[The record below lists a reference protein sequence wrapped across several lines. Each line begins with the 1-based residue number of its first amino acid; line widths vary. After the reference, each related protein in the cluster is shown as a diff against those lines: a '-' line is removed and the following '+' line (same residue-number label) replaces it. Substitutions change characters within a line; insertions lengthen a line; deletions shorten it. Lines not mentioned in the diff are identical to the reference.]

1 QERQNGEDGEVPIYK
16 MKTIFSGKI
25 NKDELEK
32 YLEMAMA
39 KSVNSTVVVIL
50 SDERNIVEIK
60 FKGGDLVSQKG
71 EVESLS
77 SPITILIKQ

>member
-1 QERQNGEDGEVPIYK
+1 

-32 YLEMAMA
+32 YLEIAMV

-60 FKGGDLVSQKG
+60 FKGGELVAQKG
-71 EVESLS
+71 DLDSLS